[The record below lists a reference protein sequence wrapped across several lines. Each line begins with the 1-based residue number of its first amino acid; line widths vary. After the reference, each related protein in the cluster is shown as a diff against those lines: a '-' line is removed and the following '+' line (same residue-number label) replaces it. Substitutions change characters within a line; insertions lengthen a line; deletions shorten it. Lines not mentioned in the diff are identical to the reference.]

1 MPRLFTAIEIPE
13 PIRVRLSLLRAPL
26 AGAKWIEPE
35 NMHITV
41 RFAGD
46 IDGRTADEFVDFLA
60 GVRARPFEVTIKGV
74 GAFGGRDPRVLWAGV
89 EAGEPLE
96 ALYRAH
102 DRAARAAGLEPEG
115 RTFKPHV
122 TLARMR
128 GARQQPVA
136 RFLGENGALRAEPFM
151 ARRFVLLSARPGTGG
166 PPYAVEA
173 EFPFEGVQVED
184 EAEYN
189 ELPGFPPA
197 RE

>member
-13 PIRVRLSLLRAPL
+13 AICVRLSLLRAPL
-26 AGAKWIEPE
+26 SGARWVEPE

-46 IDGRTADEFVDFLA
+46 IDGRAADEFVDFLA
-60 GVRARPFEVTIKGV
+60 GIRARPFEVTVKGV

-89 EAGEPLE
+89 EAGEPLQ

-115 RTFKPHV
+115 RAFKPHV

-128 GARQQPVA
+128 GARQHAVA
-136 RFLGENGALRAEPFM
+136 RFLEEHGALRAEPFT
-151 ARRFVLLSARPGTGG
+151 ATRFVLLSARPGTGG
-166 PPYAVEA
+166 PPYVVEGA
-173 EFPFEGVQVED
+173 FPFEGVD
-184 EAEYN
+184 DN
-189 ELPGFPPA
+189 EQDHHLM
-197 RE
+197 RD

>member
-41 RFAGD
+41 RFVGD
-46 IDGRTADEFVDFLA
+46 IDGRAADEFVDFLA
-60 GVRARPFEVTIKGV
+60 GVRARPFEVAIKGV

-115 RTFKPHV
+115 RAFKAHV

-128 GARQQPVA
+128 GARPHAVA
-136 RFLGENGALRAEPFM
+136 RFLGENGALRAEPFT
-151 ARRFVLLSARPGTGG
+151 ATRFVLLSARPKTGG

-173 EFPFEGVQVED
+173 EFPFEGIED
-184 EAEYN
+184 EA
-189 ELPGFPPA
+189 LAF
-197 RE
+197 